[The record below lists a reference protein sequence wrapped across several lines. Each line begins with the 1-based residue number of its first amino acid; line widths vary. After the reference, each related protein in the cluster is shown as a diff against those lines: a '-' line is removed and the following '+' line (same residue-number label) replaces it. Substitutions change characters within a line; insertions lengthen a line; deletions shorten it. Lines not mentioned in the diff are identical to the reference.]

1 MMEWTK
7 PAEEMF
13 KTWTDAQKKMWDEWI
28 IATQSFGKS
37 HASDAWKRTAFTEAQ
52 TKVWQSWWEQIRT
65 TPGRMMPFSFEVN
78 PWCELTAQGLK
89 DWTVDS
95 EQVVK
100 DVAQRLHVAQ
110 ETAMRFLELSVSAWK
125 AVAPKVQS
133 GEDWHTTV
141 TNYAAQLRQQV
152 VPSPDGMAGAAQDM
166 AELWRLYLEEGQKLG
181 QPWLESWRRASWHFG
196 QAATGDGSALIKL
209 TNLYSDA
216 YERTFG
222 RLMESPSLGHTRE
235 LNEQL
240 LKGFD
245 SWLDFRRASFE
256 YQVVMSG
263 TWCRAFERFIAKVV
277 SLTEAGEPIENLRQL
292 LFLWLDIVDENFLGV
307 SRSEEYIRMQA
318 QLVNTAMA
326 YRVHEREIVE
336 AFLKISHLPSRT
348 ELDEANRRI
357 YELRKEV
364 KALKSAFGQ
373 MSVWANE
380 G

>member
-1 MMEWTK
+1 
-7 PAEEMF
+7 
-13 KTWTDAQKKMWDEWI
+13 
-28 IATQSFGKS
+28 
-37 HASDAWKRTAFTEAQ
+37 
-52 TKVWQSWWEQIRT
+52 
-65 TPGRMMPFSFEVN
+65 
-78 PWCELTAQGLK
+78 
-89 DWTVDS
+89 
-95 EQVVK
+95 
-100 DVAQRLHVAQ
+100 
-110 ETAMRFLELSVSAWK
+110 
-125 AVAPKVQS
+125 
-133 GEDWHTTV
+133 
-141 TNYAAQLRQQV
+141 
-152 VPSPDGMAGAAQDM
+152 
-166 AELWRLYLEEGQKLG
+166 
-181 QPWLESWRRASWHFG
+181 
-196 QAATGDGSALIKL
+196 
-209 TNLYSDA
+209 
-216 YERTFG
+216 
-222 RLMESPSLGHTRE
+222 
-235 LNEQL
+235 
-240 LKGFD
+240 
-245 SWLDFRRASFE
+245 
-256 YQVVMSG
+256 MSG